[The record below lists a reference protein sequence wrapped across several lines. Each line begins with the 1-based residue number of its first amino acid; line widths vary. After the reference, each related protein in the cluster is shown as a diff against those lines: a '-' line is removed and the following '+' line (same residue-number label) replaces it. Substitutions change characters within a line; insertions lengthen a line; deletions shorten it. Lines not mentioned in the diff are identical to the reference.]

1 MHKRTR
7 FFLVL
12 VSALIFLC
20 FAATLQAESVDK
32 LTVRVMTRNMDAGTD
47 LNYIAGATDEASFA
61 AAVYQTYAEVLLAG
75 GIPERAAQLAE
86 EIVIAQPDMVAL
98 QEATIWHLEGPL
110 GNAEF
115 DQLELLQAAL
125 SAVGAHYRVAV
136 VQQLTDIPVIIPP
149 LNLNLRFTDRDAILV
164 RSDVPPGHLDVID
177 TEKHLYEN
185 LLPFLTPAGE
195 IPIYRG
201 WIAADVKI
209 RGARFKFVNTHLET
223 PIPGENFEPTA
234 FLQLLQAMELVGGL
248 NETELPV
255 ILAGDFNSDAEAAGI
270 GPDQT
275 LSAAFISGMGYTDAW
290 HAIYPDEHG
299 FTWPLFLEDQ
309 QPPNFVIPST
319 PVERIDLI
327 FSRGPELLSV
337 EQTGMVPG
345 SSGYFAS
352 DHVGVMA
359 DFQLENHR
367 PDVPV
372 GPRKQH

>member
-7 FFLVL
+7 FFFVL

-20 FAATLQAESVDK
+20 FAATLLAESVDK

-47 LNYIAGATDEASFA
+47 LNYVTRAADEVAFA
-61 AAVYQTYAEVLLAG
+61 EAAYQTYAEVLAFDLPA
-75 GIPERAAQLAE
+75 RAAQLAE
-86 EIVIAQPDMVAL
+86 EIAIAQPDLVAL
-98 QEATIWHLEGPL
+98 QEATIWQLEGPL
-110 GNAEF
+110 GGGEF

-125 SAVGAHYRVAV
+125 NAVGAHYRVAV
-136 VQQLTDIPVIIPP
+136 VQTLTDIPVSIPQ
-149 LNLNLRFTDRDAILV
+149 LFLNLRFTDRDAILI
-164 RSDVPPGHLDVID
+164 RSDLPPGHLDAIG
-177 TEKHLYEN
+177 TEMHLYEH
-185 LLPFLTPAGE
+185 LLPFQNPAGE
-195 IPIYRG
+195 IPILRG

-223 PIPGENFEPTA
+223 PIPGENFEATA
-234 FLQLLQAMELVGGL
+234 YLQLLQAMELVGGL

-309 QPPNFVIPST
+309 LNPPPFIAPST

-345 SSGYFAS
+345 SSGLFAS

-367 PDVPV
+367 PDVPI
-372 GPRKQH
+372 GPPKGR